1 MHLDVSYWPVAYGRV
16 CTRNKLLA
24 SKIGVMSVT
33 EEPKKSTRLPRQA
46 RRAQLLEAARVVFVR
61 EGFHAAGMDD
71 IAEKAG
77 VSKPVLYQHFPSK
90 RELYMAL
97 LDAGKEELIDSVTE
111 ALSSTENNHERVQA
125 SVSAYFA
132 FVNDDSKSFRLI
144 FESDLYNE
152 AAVRQRLQEADEAC
166 AMELMKVITQD
177 TGTSEEE
184 ANLLAY
190 GLIGMAQTAAR
201 RWLRTGRSV
210 PNDQAVDLI
219 ARLAWQGISSVPL
232 STRI

>member
-1 MHLDVSYWPVAYGRV
+1 MSI
-16 CTRNKLLA
+16 A
-24 SKIGVMSVT
+24 S
-33 EEPKKSTRLPRQA
+33 EPKRATRLPRQA

-61 EGFHAAGMDD
+61 EGFHAAAMDD

-90 RELYMAL
+90 RELYLAL
-97 LDAGKEELIDSVTE
+97 LDTGKEELIEAVSQ
-111 ALSSTENNHERVQA
+111 ALSSTENNHERVKA
-125 SVSAYFA
+125 TVKAYFS
-132 FVNDDSKSFRLI
+132 FVNDDSKSYRLI

-152 AAVRQRLQEADEAC
+152 KAVRQRLQEADEAC
-166 AMELMKVITQD
+166 AIELMQVITQD
-177 TGTSEEE
+177 TAISQEE

-210 PNDQAVDLI
+210 DNDQAVTLI
-219 ARLAWQGISSVPL
+219 SRLAWQGISSVPL
-232 STRI
+232 SNSD

>member
-1 MHLDVSYWPVAYGRV
+1 
-16 CTRNKLLA
+16 
-24 SKIGVMSVT
+24 MSVT
-33 EEPKKSTRLPRQA
+33 NEPKKSTRLPRPA

-90 RELYMAL
+90 RDLYMAL
-97 LDAGKEELIDSVTE
+97 LDSGKEELIESVTE
-111 ALSSTENNHERVQA
+111 ALASTENNHERVQA

-152 AAVRQRLQEADEAC
+152 TAVRQRLQEADEEC
-166 AMELMKVITQD
+166 AVELMKVITED
-177 TGTSEEE
+177 TGTSEEQ

-190 GLIGMAQTAAR
+190 GLIGMARTAAR
-201 RWLRTGRSV
+201 RWLSSGRVV

-219 ARLAWQGISSVPL
+219 SRLAWQGISGVPL
-232 STRI
+232 NTRT